1 MNANYDSS
9 FSGWVIGGV
18 KISMGPTES
27 VFILANL
34 ITLHGQDQRLN
45 CALFPYFMAPCCILE
60 NISNI
65 ALLAKTNLLLP
76 YRLLSYHSLPS
87 LLSNSRCSAF
97 HLRWRKY

>member
-34 ITLHGQDQRLN
+34 ITLRGQDQRLN
-45 CALFPYFMAPCCILE
+45 CAFISIFYSAVLYSGKYF
-60 NISNI
+60 
-65 ALLAKTNLLLP
+65 
-76 YRLLSYHSLPS
+76 
-87 LLSNSRCSAF
+87 
-97 HLRWRKY
+97 KYSTLGKNKFTSTI